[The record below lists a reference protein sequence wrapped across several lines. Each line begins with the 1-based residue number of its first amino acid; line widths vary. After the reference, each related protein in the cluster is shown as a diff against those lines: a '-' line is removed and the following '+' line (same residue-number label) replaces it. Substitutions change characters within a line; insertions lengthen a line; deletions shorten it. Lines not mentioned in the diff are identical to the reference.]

1 MGGQERRL
9 NRVKTAVA
17 GACGFLMTVGAL
29 LVWTPLGELCAAC
42 LAALAGAPG
51 ALPVGLAVG
60 LVWGVAELN
69 RARQ

>member
-1 MGGQERRL
+1 
-9 NRVKTAVA
+9 
-17 GACGFLMTVGAL
+17 MTVGAL

-51 ALPVGLAVG
+51 VMPVGLALA